1 MGRVD
6 VYECE
11 VREWVRDP
19 VTKKIAIDP
28 VTGRLKFEWR
38 VITVEEALRRAERPS
53 VRCKA
58 CHGPIRLHTAS
69 EFLWAGGPR
78 AHAEHLK
85 RFSGCPLGDCFD
97 GTFRMSTTPVE
108 Y

>member
-1 MGRVD
+1 MSRVD

-11 VREWVRDP
+11 IREWVRDP
-19 VTKKIAIDP
+19 STGKILP
-28 VTGRLKFEWR
+28 GEMGRLKFEWR
-38 VITVEEALRRAERPS
+38 VITVEEALRRADHS

-58 CHGPIRLHTAS
+58 CHGPIRLHRAS
-69 EFLWAGGPR
+69 KYLWAGGPR

-97 GTFRMSTTPVE
+97 GTFCESPTPVE
-108 Y
+108 F